1 MHVIQVSEM
10 FIGVSRLRR
19 VIGVL
24 TLAVVVSASFAAYWV
39 GENLSLRAE
48 IQNLEAELARSFSS
62 VAVVSQSPSIVLPQ
76 ASCEPRLPLT
86 PSTLQALCAEHTQLF
101 SKEPIIGETA
111 ISKSLKESVR
121 LKYASLF
128 QQAGLTKEDYEVLAQ
143 LLARREGIANA
154 PVHGYFSDHR
164 AIEAQVL
171 EQGEQ
176 LNRVDRD
183 IAVLLDDASLQ
194 AYHLL
199 KNSEF
204 EQYQL
209 NEFVDS
215 LPIGRITDS
224 QQHQLLLSKL
234 SFKQTFEEQLARSTE
249 ASPLAR
255 EQLKEMLNSYRSGFY
270 RDVAAILD
278 GNSYQRLRA
287 YEESQFDALYQS
299 LLRQAED

>member
-1 MHVIQVSEM
+1 M